1 MKYQLKLNLSKCTF
15 GVKSRKLLGFVM
27 SDGGIE
33 VDPDNVKAIQ
43 TVVTQFWPIGF
54 LIEFYRV

>member
-1 MKYQLKLNLSKCTF
+1 
-15 GVKSRKLLGFVM
+15 M